1 MTCLRSPTEPYLL
14 CSYDVTPY
22 SVAAIH
28 MLLKLLKRWLGW
40 DPNSGL
46 LDFSD
51 LSLRSRPKASKPLP
65 PITVRAPTDTATTAT
80 PPERRAKAERK
91 PIDVLTNPKLT
102 LDKPGDDGFDPY
114 NTGAFNRSASWEK
127 IGRQRKR

>member
-1 MTCLRSPTEPYLL
+1 
-14 CSYDVTPY
+14 
-22 SVAAIH
+22 

-40 DPNSGL
+40 DPDSGL

-51 LSLRSRPKASKPLP
+51 LSRRARPIVTKPVP
-65 PITVRAPTDTATTAT
+65 PVVVRPPAPNPAPAQ
-80 PPERRAKAERK
+80 ERRAKPERT
-91 PIDVLTNPKLT
+91 PMEALDNPRLT
-102 LDKPGDDGFDPY
+102 LDKPDNDGFDPY